1 LLLSPGLIPA
11 TLMGKMKPKFYQ
23 IAGDKAP
30 AFALFS

>member
-1 LLLSPGLIPA
+1 MLPSPGLIPA
-11 TLMGKMKPKFYQ
+11 APMGEMKPKFYQ